1 MRRVRIG
8 KSIWLM
14 LLLLPSDLLFC
25 FVICQAGIGV
35 WELEEM
41 KASTYTHREQKRNY
55 SLEKREKGALA

>member
-1 MRRVRIG
+1 
-8 KSIWLM
+8 LM

-41 KASTYTHREQKRNY
+41 KASTYTHREQKRNH